1 MVRSSKAGKGV
12 GLDLVQP
19 ADRRDKTTILEEI
32 SQDLVMMM
40 IGDFMSY
47 SRSGFSALQKMQML

>member
-1 MVRSSKAGKGV
+1 MIRSSKAGKGT

-32 SQDLVMMM
+32 SQNLV
-40 IGDFMSY
+40 
-47 SRSGFSALQKMQML
+47 